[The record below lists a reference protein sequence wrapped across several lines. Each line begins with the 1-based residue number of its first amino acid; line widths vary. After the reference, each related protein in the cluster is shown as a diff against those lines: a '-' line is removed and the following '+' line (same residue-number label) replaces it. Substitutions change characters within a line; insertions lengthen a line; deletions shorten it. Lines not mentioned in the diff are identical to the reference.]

1 MPLSRIAVQE
11 VVDETIKR
19 INTCLVFLLCLIV
32 GFVGAESYYSN
43 LYKASFEDMDTYLQ
57 KKEEKLQ
64 RKKKKRQ
71 DLQHG
76 ANGQTKKM
84 KAEESSL

>member
-11 VVDETIKR
+11 VADETIKG
-19 INTCLVFLLCLIV
+19 INTCLVFLLCPIA

-43 LYKASFEDMDTYLQ
+43 LYKASFEDMDAYLQ

-64 RKKKKRQ
+64 QKKKKRQ

-84 KAEESSL
+84 KTEESSL